1 MPEKPDRSN
10 VANEI
15 LERLRHVDRT
25 LELYRQRTTTII
37 WLVAVLAAVQ
47 IASVTVVAVLTRGR
61 IDALESH
68 ISSSDDNVRTSLDAI
83 SGKLE
88 RQDSQL
94 RLGDIGSVDVQK
106 LERIFLAIVVAR
118 LRALSSLGR
127 CNARS

>member
-68 ISSSDDNVRTSLDAI
+68 ISSSDENVRTSLDAI

-88 RQDSQL
+88 RPDSQL
-94 RLGDIGSVDVQK
+94 SLGDIGSVDVQK
-106 LERIFLAIVVAR
+106 LVEMLGNIYGE
-118 LRALSSLGR
+118 SSMIQE
-127 CNARS
+127 